1 MKQRS
6 KRTKII
12 IFTLICVFVLQTAV
26 FAYDKVIQQPNEERK
41 LQSQADTV
49 NPQQLSKSV
58 SVAATAV
65 NQESEDKGA
74 SETAAPDTGNQNYNQ
89 FIAGLRV
96 QKVYKEELDRL
107 ISLGYSLQNV
117 EITYDYLY
125 QNYGLK
131 SDLENL
137 LKQKKSGAGWEE
149 IFKDYQK
156 KHEPFQPRS
165 FDMKDLDALMSSS
178 ELQSDDIMIAD
189 RISFV
194 SGKSV
199 DEIVSKRLAA
209 ASWSNVCVELNILQN
224 PEQLPRIQVTAEQLE
239 KYVQPGKFDEAE
251 VTRAFVMA
259 QKVNQSPETVIE
271 RMKAGLSD
279 EAILAEFYVLKYK
292 Q

>member
-6 KRTKII
+6 KRLKII
-12 IFTLICVFVLQTAV
+12 ISALVFVFVLQTAV
-26 FAYDKVIQQPNEERK
+26 FAYTKVTQKPNDESEF
-41 LQSQADTV
+41 QSLADTV
-49 NPQQLSKSV
+49 NPQHLSKSV
-58 SVAATAV
+58 GVAETAL

-74 SETAAPDTGNQNYNQ
+74 SETATLDTGNQNYNQ
-89 FIAGLRV
+89 FIAGLSV
-96 QKVYKEELDRL
+96 QKVYKEEMDRL
-107 ISLGYSLQNV
+107 ISLGYPLQDV
-117 EITYDYLY
+117 EIAYDYLY

-131 SDLENL
+131 KDLENIL
-137 LKQKKSGAGWEE
+137 MQKKSGTDWED
-149 IFKDYQK
+149 IFKAYQK
-156 KHEPFQPRS
+156 KHEPFKPRS

-194 SGKSV
+194 SGKNV

-209 ASWSNVCVELNILQN
+209 GSWSNVCVELNILQN

-239 KYVQPGKFDEAE
+239 KYTQPGKFNEAQ

-259 QKVNQSPETVIE
+259 QKVNQSPESVIE
-271 RMKAGLSD
+271 KMKAGLSD
-279 EAILAEFYVLKYK
+279 EAILAELYVLKYK